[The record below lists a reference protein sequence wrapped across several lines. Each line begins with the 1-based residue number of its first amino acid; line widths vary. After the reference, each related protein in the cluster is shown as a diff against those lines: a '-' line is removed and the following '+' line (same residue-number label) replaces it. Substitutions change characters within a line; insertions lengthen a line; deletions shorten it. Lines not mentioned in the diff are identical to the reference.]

1 MSSKND
7 YGVIKHSNTNF
18 FTSNNKLIKNKIS
31 KIPHPQ
37 ISSKKKLDSK
47 SLNSQIFEDNWTLAA
62 KQLLYPKY
70 KYSYTDQELIRLK
83 RLIIFSPPPLDIRR
97 KVRKKNKNSIY

>member
-1 MSSKND
+1 MSKNFN
-7 YGVIKHSNTNF
+7 S
-18 FTSNNKLIKNKIS
+18 
-31 KIPHPQ
+31 
-37 ISSKKKLDSK
+37 SK

-83 RLIIFSPPPLDIRR
+83 RLIIFSPPPLEIRR
-97 KVRKKNKNSIY
+97 KVRKKNKNSIYYFII

>member
-1 MSSKND
+1 MSKNLN
-7 YGVIKHSNTNF
+7 Y
-18 FTSNNKLIKNKIS
+18 
-31 KIPHPQ
+31 
-37 ISSKKKLDSK
+37 SK
-47 SLNSQIFEDNWTLAA
+47 SLNSQIFEDNWASAA

-97 KVRKKNKNSIY
+97 KVRKKIKIQFINL